1 MRAKK
6 VDDKYT
12 GDEVIRMSHSV
23 RFDTLAYANRLKS
36 AGVPDKQA
44 EAQSGALAEIFDEQS
59 ASKKDLQETE
69 ARLIAHIDNKIVVLK
84 SEMDDKI
91 DKSDDKINKKIEVL
105 QNQMSDLKTDVVNIK
120 IEMATF
126 KIDVTTQIASIK
138 VDLTRWAIG
147 LIFAQSAVLVSL
159 LKFFH

>member
-6 VDDKYT
+6 ADNTYI
-12 GDEVIRMSHSV
+12 GNEVIRMSHSV

-69 ARLIAHIDNKIVVLK
+69 ARLMAAMDSKISEVNIKVTAIDNKIA
-84 SEMDDKI
+84 D
-91 DKSDDKINKKIEVL
+91 
-105 QNQMSDLKTDVVNIK
+105 
-120 IEMATF
+120 
-126 KIDVTTQIASIK
+126 IK

-147 LIFAQSAVLVSL
+147 LIFIQSAALVSL
-159 LKFFH
+159 LKLFH

>member
-69 ARLIAHIDNKIVVLK
+69 ARLIAHVDNKIATLK
-84 SEMDDKI
+84 SEIDAKI
-91 DKSDDKINKKIEVL
+91 DKKVEGL
-105 QNQMSDLKTDVVNIK
+105 ENQISDLRSDVVDVK
-120 IEMATF
+120 ISMAAF
-126 KIDVTTQIASIK
+126 K
-138 VDLTRWAIG
+138 VDLTRWAVG
-147 LIFAQSAVLVSL
+147 LLFVQFTAIASL
-159 LKFFH
+159 FKFFH